1 MLCFET
7 KLSREPYLSALEA
20 VPDGAELSSLLFFD
34 IETTGLSPSSA
45 QIYLIG
51 ALCFPKKGPL
61 FFGSGSPLRFPKN
74 KNCYAVFLPLP
85 PPSALWYILTDS
97 ALTSPFSAHAAHSTT

>member
-51 ALCFPKKGPL
+51 ALCFPKKGPAVLRQWFAASL
-61 FFGSGSPLRFPKN
+61 FEEQELLRSFFAFAAPFRTLVHFN
-74 KNCYAVFLPLP
+74 GQRFDLPFL
-85 PPSALWYILTDS
+85 SACS
-97 ALTSPFSAHAAHSTT
+97 AQ

>member
-51 ALCFPKKGPL
+51 ALCFPKKGPAV
-61 FFGSGSPLRFPKN
+61 LRFPKN